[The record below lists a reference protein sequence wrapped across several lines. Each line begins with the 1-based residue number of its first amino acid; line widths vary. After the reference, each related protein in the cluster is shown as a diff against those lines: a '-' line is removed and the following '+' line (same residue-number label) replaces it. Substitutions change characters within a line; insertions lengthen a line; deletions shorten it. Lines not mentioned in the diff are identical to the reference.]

1 MQSVYGCM
9 HSDPVI
15 WPFCILRKAV
25 VSWVLEHLCW
35 SPSILKEDKSPF
47 DPKRSSDTIP
57 LFTRSTLI
65 ATPSLPPLTSS
76 KTSVFRLID
85 PTKQVVWVSIKSLR
99 FGVLSTIWPFFRT
112 ETELPGSFFA
122 RTGVRW
128 IQYCLS
134 NEKMKSL
141 NPEN

>member
-9 HSDPVI
+9 HCDLVI
-15 WPFCILRKAV
+15 WPFCILRRPV
-25 VSWVLEHLCW
+25 VSWVLEHLW
-35 SPSILKEDKSPF
+35 LFPSIVIEDKSPF

-57 LFTRSTLI
+57 LFTRCTSI
-65 ATPSLPPLTSS
+65 VTPSFPPLTSS

-85 PTKQVVWVSIKSLR
+85 PTKQVVWVSIKPFPL
-99 FGVLSTIWPFFRT
+99 GVLSTIWPFFRT